1 LFVKGHDFS
10 RAASATK
17 QMMGFSPCGLLS
29 CGSSE
34 KKTFS
39 AACLAIPHSMDCP
52 RNPAMQLNSAA
63 KMALF

>member
-1 LFVKGHDFS
+1 
-10 RAASATK
+10 
-17 QMMGFSPCGLLS
+17 MMGFSPCGLLS